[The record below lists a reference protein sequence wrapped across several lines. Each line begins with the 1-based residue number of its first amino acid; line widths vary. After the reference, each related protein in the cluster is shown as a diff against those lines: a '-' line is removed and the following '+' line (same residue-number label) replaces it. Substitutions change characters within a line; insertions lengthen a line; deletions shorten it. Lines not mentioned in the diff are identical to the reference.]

1 MLTDKKA
8 IIFDMDGV
16 LVDSERVYQ
25 DAIRTYF
32 TAHGI
37 PVTDEEYNIIAGASG
52 QDSRRMFSEWWERAT
67 GEKRSGR
74 EIDHEVFIEIGG
86 ETFDYAT
93 IRNPGVPETLAA
105 LKQQGWR
112 LALASSSPKDNI
124 VQVLEQCGIKDCFEL
139 LVSGEDFHQSKPN
152 PAIYLHAIDELGLPA
167 EDCIA
172 VEDSDYGITAAKRAG
187 LTVIAKRE
195 ERFNFTQ
202 EGADYL
208 VDEIPGILDVVKG

>member
-32 TAHGI
+32 TARGI

-86 ETFDYAT
+86 DTFDYAT

-139 LVSGEDFHQSKPN
+139 LVSGEDFHQSKPD

>member
-1 MLTDKKA
+1 
-8 IIFDMDGV
+8 
-16 LVDSERVYQ
+16 
-25 DAIRTYF
+25 
-32 TAHGI
+32 
-37 PVTDEEYNIIAGASG
+37 
-52 QDSRRMFSEWWERAT
+52 MFSEWWERAT

-139 LVSGEDFHQSKPN
+139 LVSGEDFHQSKPD